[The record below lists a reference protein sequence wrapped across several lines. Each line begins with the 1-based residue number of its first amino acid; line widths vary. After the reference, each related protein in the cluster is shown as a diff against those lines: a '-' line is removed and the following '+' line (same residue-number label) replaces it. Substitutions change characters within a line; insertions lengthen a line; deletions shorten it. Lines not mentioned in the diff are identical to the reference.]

1 MKARVE
7 GVGSEHAH
15 MPVHTRPCWQAGWA
29 SAQDVKSRSCV
40 VCVCVCVHAVE
51 EPKLLAAFPFPWDAW
66 DAALGPEEAE
76 EGLLL
81 VAC

>member
-1 MKARVE
+1 M
-7 GVGSEHAH
+7 
-15 MPVHTRPCWQAGWA
+15 W
-29 SAQDVKSRSCV
+29 
-40 VCVCVCVHAVE
+40 CVCVCVHAVE